1 MIAVQAPSF
10 SSMKK
15 LYSPA
20 GTVVPPIIRSASVL
34 IRVVTFAPARQTG
47 PWALSTWPYS
57 SPAPKMPLRPRRI
70 GRE

>member
-20 GTVVPPIIRSASVL
+20 GTVVPPIIKSASVL

-47 PWALSTWPYS
+47 PWALST
-57 SPAPKMPLRPRRI
+57 
-70 GRE
+70 